1 MNKFLSGRLQMFIVV
16 ISSLFVMMLF
26 TACQGL
32 AIPGTNSTNS
42 TNGSLTITGQVQSVN
57 ASAHSATLSVN
68 GQQVSVNGLTDQQVS
83 SLQSQ
88 LNKTFSIQVTQA
100 GTNTYTI
107 SANTNPQE
115 NNNATPGVTSNTPT
129 NTNNGVNEPGTID
142 FMGTVQSVSNGSITV
157 GMPDGQGLPM
167 SIVNGQTDLGDLN
180 GALPS
185 VGQSVKVT
193 ATANPT
199 DGSFTASKLDI
210 AKPDQAQDQNT
221 VKYQGITTS
230 GVRTDN
236 KLNFKVGNKSFSY
249 PIGTGAELKDFN
261 FNAQSIGSGFTVKAK
276 VVFNG
281 TTGTAISV
289 DNANS

>member
-1 MNKFLSGRLQMFIVV
+1 MNKFLSGRLKMLIVV

-32 AIPGTNSTNS
+32 GVPGTNS

-68 GQQVSVNGLTDQQVS
+68 GQQVTVNGLTDQQVS

-88 LNKTFSIQVTQA
+88 LNKTFSVQVTQA

-142 FMGTVQSVSNGSITV
+142 FMGTVQRVSNGSITV

-167 SIVNGQTDLGDLN
+167 SIVNVQTHLGTLN

-230 GVRTDN
+230 GVGTDN